1 VKKTIV
7 FLIKL
12 TVMVVTFAFVGI
24 KIAEAWS
31 TIGQHPVHIDWRYSL
46 IIPVGYLG
54 VMLDNSLT
62 WLWLARQMG
71 DRSPVWDLLGAYVF
85 SQMGKYAPGKLL
97 LVLMRI
103 DRTHR
108 VGMSRETCVLSTV
121 LENAMYTLSGGLV
134 GAVAMFIAVR
144 NHPVYLVFSG
154 AMVLGLLVFFYPAV
168 FFGVINL
175 ALKSMKRLP
184 IPPSRQFR
192 RRHMFAAVFM
202 FLPCWLCGGIAL
214 WGAVNCLAPTSLLSI
229 LMFSGAFALSVSLG
243 MFSLLPGGLGIRE
256 VIQGIFLAP
265 FLHNSL
271 ILVGTA
277 VGLARL
283 FQVVVELILGLIG
296 GVITARHP
304 PILPPPTPTVD
315 TNT

>member
-1 VKKTIV
+1 MNKKFV
-7 FLIKL
+7 FLLKL
-12 TVMVVTFAFVGI
+12 AVMIATFVFVGV
-24 KIAEAWS
+24 KIAEAWR
-31 TIGQHPVHIDWRYSL
+31 TVGAHPVHIDWRWSL
-46 IIPVGYLG
+46 LIPLGYIG
-54 VMLDNSLT
+54 VMIDNALT

-71 DRSPVWDLLGAYVF
+71 DRSHFVPLLGAYVF
-85 SQMGKYAPGKLL
+85 SQAGKYAPGKLL
-97 LVLMRI
+97 LVIMRI
-103 DRTHR
+103 ERAHR
-108 VGMSRETCVLSTV
+108 VGMSRETCVLSTL

-134 GAVAMFIAVR
+134 GAIAMFIAVR
-144 NHPVYLVFSG
+144 NHPIYLIFSG

-168 FFGVINL
+168 FFGVINM
-175 ALKSMKRLP
+175 ALKSMKRQP

-202 FLPCWLCGGIAL
+202 FLPCWLCGGFAL
-214 WGAVNCLAPTSLLSI
+214 WAAVNCLAPASPESI

-243 MFSLLPGGLGIRE
+243 MFSLLPGGLGVRE

-283 FQVVVELILGLIG
+283 FQVVVELILALIG
-296 GVITARHP
+296 GAITSRYP
-304 PILPPPTPTVD
+304 PIPEPVAPTED
-315 TNT
+315 A